1 MHKESAKIT
10 LIDLSA
16 NFSPDGKRIVTA
28 SRGKAARIWDAAP
41 WKMEDYPG
49 DDSMPFMQ
57 HYSLWSIEQN
67 KKKRQLREK
76 ALAKP

>member
-1 MHKESAKIT
+1 M
-10 LIDLSA
+10 
-16 NFSPDGKRIVTA
+16 TA